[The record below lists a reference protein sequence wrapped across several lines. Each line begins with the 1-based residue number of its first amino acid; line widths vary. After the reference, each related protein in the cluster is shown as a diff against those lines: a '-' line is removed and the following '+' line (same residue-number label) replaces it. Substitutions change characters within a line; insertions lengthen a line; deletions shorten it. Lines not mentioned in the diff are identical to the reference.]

1 MGRATEWPLAYLIIT
16 AISGGLIVGLQH
28 RFPGLAPSATLA
40 IAGLVVGLYTA
51 ISLCYYYQ
59 VSVSE
64 AVGSVVVVE

>member
-1 MGRATEWPLAYLIIT
+1 MEWPLVYLIIT

-28 RFPGLAPSATLA
+28 QFPGLAPSVTLA

-59 VSVSE
+59 MSVSE
-64 AVGSVVVVE
+64 ALGGVVVVK